1 MFELTKVIGIMLGV
15 SIILSLS
22 YYNYNYYNNDNHD
35 NDNCDDEDDMPVI
48 INNE

>member
-15 SIILSLS
+15 SVILSLS
-22 YYNYNYYNNDNHD
+22 YYNYYNHD

>member
-15 SIILSLS
+15 SVILSLS
-22 YYNYNYYNNDNHD
+22 YYNYYNHD
-35 NDNCDDEDDMPVI
+35 NDNCDDEDDMPVK